1 VLVPSDENPSALSV
15 LQKTIVGDAVVRAAV
30 AFVTRSGV
38 GLLASILEGAENVT
52 VEVVARAAN
61 VTEPEALLALRD
73 ELGADVSVV
82 IGRQAQAFHPKLW
95 LIERDGGLAAIS
107 GSGNLTEGG
116 LVTNDEQF
124 EVVEYEAGDP
134 KAAAQHDRFELLTR
148 HAQPLD
154 TVEDAAIWREWL
166 DVRKM
171 QSRLR
176 TELARIEKNLNARDP
191 IPNRSADKTTLIED
205 LQRIYDD
212 TVAADLNLNQA
223 DGRRHYPTRLL
234 VAINR
239 ARDRARDPVKLVTD
253 TIRRHTDGLDIL
265 LESGRVDLTLEWLVL
280 DESKPYHD
288 LFGIR
293 SIELARGRIEAFRR
307 AGHTIPDLAAQAAQ
321 AQAAVPAMRTP
332 MIGDYLREL
341 LRANPDGHELPL
353 LHGAQAT
360 LIRVDAGHAVVRR
373 DSGSEARIPLSYV
386 RRRLL
391 DLAGGARPK
400 QSELAEQPGDRFT
413 AVLGPLLAA
422 LPGVGFDGDAQRLYY
437 DEAEP

>member
-1 VLVPSDENPSALSV
+1 M
-15 LQKTIVGDAVVRAAV
+15 IVDDAVVRAAV

-82 IGRQAQAFHPKLW
+82 IGWHAQAFHPKLW
-95 LIERDGGLAAIS
+95 LIERDGGLVVIS

-116 LVTNDEQF
+116 LVNNDEQF

-134 KAAAQHDRFELLTR
+134 TAAAQHDRFELLTR
-148 HAQPLD
+148 HAQQLD
-154 TVEDAAIWREWL
+154 AVENAAIWREWL
-166 DVRKM
+166 DVRKT

-191 IPNRSADKTTLIED
+191 IPNRSADKTSLIED
-205 LQRIYDD
+205 LQKIYDD
-212 TVAADLNLNQA
+212 TVAADLNQA
-223 DGRRHYPTRLL
+223 DGRRYYPTRLL
-234 VAINR
+234 VAINST
-239 ARDRARDPVKLVTD
+239 RDRARDPVKLVTD
-253 TIRRHTDGLDIL
+253 TIRRHTDGLDIV

-293 SIELARGRIEAFRR
+293 SIELARDRIEAFRR
-307 AGHTIPDLAAQAAQ
+307 AGHTIRPSGASGAG
-321 AQAAVPAMRTP
+321 QAAVPAMSTS

-341 LRANPDGHELPL
+341 LLANPNGHELPL

-360 LIRVDAGHAVVRR
+360 LIRVDTGHAVVRR

-413 AVLGPLLAA
+413 AVLGPLLVT